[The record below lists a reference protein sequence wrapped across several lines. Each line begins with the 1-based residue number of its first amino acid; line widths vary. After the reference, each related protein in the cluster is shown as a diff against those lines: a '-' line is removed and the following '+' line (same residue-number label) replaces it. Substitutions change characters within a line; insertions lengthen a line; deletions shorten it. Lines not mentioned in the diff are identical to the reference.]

1 MSKLDPGFSFVSLR
15 SDVTLVPPHKLAA
28 CLFILFF
35 IPNSFSKPPL
45 ILVSL
50 DGFRASYLKD
60 HASHLPVISKIRKSP
75 TRRPPHSRLCLPM
88 HLCVT
93 EHRCVA
99 GNAGTTTSHLRP
111 VYPTK
116 TFPNHYTIVTVSV
129 LGSITVIQLKR

>member
-1 MSKLDPGFSFVSLR
+1 MSKLDRGFSFVSLQ
-15 SDVTLVPPHKLAA
+15 SDVTLVPLHKPAA
-28 CLFILFF
+28 CLFFLFLF
-35 IPNSFSKPPL
+35 PHSFSKTPL

-75 TRRPPHSRLCLPM
+75 TWRPPRSRLCLPM

-93 EHRCVA
+93 VHHFVA
-99 GNAGTTTSHLRP
+99 GNAGTTTSHMRP

-129 LGSITVIQLKR
+129 RGSITVYQLKR

>member
-1 MSKLDPGFSFVSLR
+1 MSKLDPGFSFVSLQ
-15 SDVTLVPPHKLAA
+15 SDVTLVPPHKPATYFFF
-28 CLFILFF
+28 LF
-35 IPNSFSKPPL
+35 PHSFSKPPL

-60 HASHLPVISKIRKSP
+60 HASDLPVISKIRKSP
-75 TRRPPHSRLCLPM
+75 TRHPPRSRLCLPK

-99 GNAGTTTSHLRP
+99 GNAGTTTSHMRP

-129 LGSITVIQLKR
+129 LGLITVYQLKL